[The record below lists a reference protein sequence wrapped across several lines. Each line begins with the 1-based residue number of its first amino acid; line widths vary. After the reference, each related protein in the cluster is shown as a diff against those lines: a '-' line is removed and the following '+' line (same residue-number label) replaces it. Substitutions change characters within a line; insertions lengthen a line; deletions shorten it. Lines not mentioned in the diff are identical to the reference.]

1 MAFHHPMILQIFL
14 AYLVCCFNP
23 LLALQTDTDEGMNH
37 MMIKRYSIC
46 LGVSKLDVQKFDF
59 GQCRLGVNEMTVVDF
74 FREAGKIH
82 KIFTTH

>member
-23 LLALQTDTDEGMNH
+23 LLAQQTDTDEGMYH

-74 FREAGKIH
+74 FRKAGEIH